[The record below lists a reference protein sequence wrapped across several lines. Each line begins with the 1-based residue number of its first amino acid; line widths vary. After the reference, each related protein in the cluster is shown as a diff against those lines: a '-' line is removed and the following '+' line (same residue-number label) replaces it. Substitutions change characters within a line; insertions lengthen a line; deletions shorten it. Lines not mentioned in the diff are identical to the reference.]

1 MRIDIY
7 ELYIWTRVIEYG
19 DFENR
24 IFRVQKQLFDRKSS
38 YLISGHHNFRL
49 KFGVQSKSGTI
60 FSNFRSDSR
69 YRKRTGSCD

>member
-1 MRIDIY
+1 MRTDIY
-7 ELYIWTRVIEYG
+7 ELYIWTRVIEYR

-24 IFRVQKQLFDRKSS
+24 IFKVQKQLFDRKST
-38 YLISGHHNFRL
+38 YLNSGHQNFRL

-60 FSNFRSDSR
+60 FPNFGSDFR